1 MPLGLPNLLSIFNR
15 AERRSGQH
23 ARRLDGAA
31 GGRRTFGMGSFGR
44 VNAEVGAAGATLAS
58 RSAYLVEN
66 NALINAAIGN
76 LVGETVG
83 SGIRPSLRVSN
94 PDLMTAFDEWW
105 DVADAD
111 GRTDFAG
118 IQVAVD
124 RDVKV
129 RGEAFVLML
138 ETDDGLRL
146 RQLDPEQIDRSMT
159 RDLDGG
165 AAIIQGIQIDAQG
178 RRTAYWIAP
187 YRETTFGAWAA
198 PVRVDAA
205 DVLHIFR
212 PVAPGQMRGL
222 PWTTPIILAAS
233 EFDKLTDALLMGVSV
248 AAMHAGFL
256 VDLNGTGEPFD
267 GTNDVSLE
275 PGVVRRLPGGFDIKF
290 NTPQTAQ
297 QTSDFVKAQI
307 RQLAAGL
314 GVPTHYMD
322 GDLTGA
328 NYSSL
333 RAGLLPFRR
342 RVEQYQYTVF
352 VPQFLA
358 PVWRR
363 WITGEYLAGR
373 TEQPSVAVE
382 WMMPAFDQ
390 VDPLKAVEAD
400 VAEIDAGLASRSQKV
415 AARGWDAAA
424 LDTEI
429 AADKERESTLNLQF
443 GDASAAATS
452 KKENDP
458 NAE

>member
-1 MPLGLPNLLSIFNR
+1 MGLLDRLF
-15 AERRSGQH
+15 RRTASSSH
-23 ARRLDGAA
+23 VRRLDGAA
-31 GGRRTFGMGSFGR
+31 GGRRTFGMGQFGR
-44 VNAEVGAAGATLAS
+44 VNAEVGAAGATLSS

-66 NALINAAIGN
+66 NALINSAIGN
-76 LVGETVG
+76 LVGETIG
-83 SGIRPSLRVSN
+83 AGIRPSPR
-94 PDLMTAFDEWW
+94 
-105 DVADAD
+105 VADAD
-111 GRTDFAG
+111 LTAAFDAWWDEADAEGRTDFAG

-124 RDVKV
+124 RDVKA

-138 ETDDGLRL
+138 DTPDGLRL

-159 RDLDGG
+159 RDLAGG
-165 AAIIQGIQIDAQG
+165 AAVIQGIEIDADG
-178 RRTAYWIAP
+178 RRVAYWIAS
-187 YRETTFGAWAA
+187 YRETTFGSWAA

-205 DVLHIFR
+205 DVLHVFR

-256 VDLNGTGEPFD
+256 VDQNGTGEPFE
-267 GTNDVSLE
+267 GLNDVSLE
-275 PGVVRRLPGGFDIKF
+275 PGVVRRLPTGFDIKF
-290 NTPQTAQ
+290 NSPQTAQ
-297 QTSDFVKAQI
+297 QTSEFVKAQI

-314 GVPTHYMD
+314 GVPSHYMD

-363 WITGEYLAGR
+363 WITGEYLASR
-373 TEQPSVAVE
+373 IEQATVAVE
-382 WMMPAFDQ
+382 WVMPAANQ

-400 VAEIDAGLASRSQKV
+400 VAEIEAGLASRSQKV
-415 AARGWDAAA
+415 AARGWDVTA
-424 LDTEI
+424 LDSEI
-429 AADKERESTLNLQF
+429 AADREREAKLNLAF
-443 GDASAAATS
+443 VAAPA
-452 KKENDP
+452 
-458 NAE
+458 AEQKQEEVE